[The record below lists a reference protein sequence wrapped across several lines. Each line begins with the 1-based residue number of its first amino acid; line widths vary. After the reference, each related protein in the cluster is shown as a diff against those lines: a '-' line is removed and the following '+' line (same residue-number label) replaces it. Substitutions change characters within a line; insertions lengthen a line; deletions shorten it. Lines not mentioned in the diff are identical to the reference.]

1 MGLTTIGQL
10 SLIEAEP
17 TAPVPVEEVLKISYV
32 DTLKPAK
39 PQYKSIPLKQ
49 IVYLHGEPRIVWK
62 EEEVEQMIIN
72 EDWQF
77 IVIGKFSYGWLNIHD
92 LRRLIPKQCDLKG
105 EVNIGLLSNRHIL
118 IRAIRMDDYVHLLS
132 KPKFYVTNNYWSCP
146 RRTHKWDTLFDL
158 GEETSIAIAWISFLS
173 LPPIFLKKK
182 QCSHRQQQY

>member
-1 MGLTTIGQL
+1 MTENPGIIGLTTIGQL

-49 IVYLHGEPRIVWK
+49 IAYLHGEPRIVWK

-77 IVIGKFSYGWLNIHD
+77 VVIGKFSYGWLNIHD

-118 IRAIRMDDYVHLLS
+118 IRGIRMDDYVHLLS
-132 KPKFYVTNNYWSCP
+132 KPKFFVTHNYWSCP
-146 RRTHKWDTLFDL
+146 RRTHNGIPCLIRGRRHRL
-158 GEETSIAIAWISFLS
+158 Q
-173 LPPIFLKKK
+173 LPGYPFCHYL
-182 QCSHRQQQY
+182 QFF